1 MKASK
6 KDQKEE
12 KGDTPKMKSFEKKMG
27 FPKSESKE
35 TKRQNQ
41 MEAQAGLEDVEPD
54 MPVPRTKPGLMK
66 SASTLA
72 APNIPKKKTGGRG
85 LF

>member
-1 MKASK
+1 MKAAK

-12 KGDTPKMKSFEKKMG
+12 KNESPKMKSFEKKMG
-27 FPKSESKE
+27 FPKQESKE

-41 MEAQAGLEDVEPD
+41 MEAQAGLDVEPD
-54 MPVPRTKPGLMK
+54 MPVPKTKPGLMK
-66 SASTLA
+66 SASTLP
-72 APNIPKKKTGGRG
+72 APNVPKKKTGGRG